1 MENILDIY
9 IHMILNNNNNNNNN
23 IFTEYASTII
33 SDNYH

>member
-9 IHMILNNNNNNNNN
+9 IHMLLNNNNNNN
-23 IFTEYASTII
+23 IFTEYACTII